1 MVCQPRFNSGGL
13 AIRQKV
19 NHTATLQIADDAAV
33 PVTSPPSPIV
43 DPNDAQP
50 LVIAGSVAPD
60 DAEQSV
66 FAHRQHQ
73 PPRQRRGGTAAQSKP
88 EMADDFLKPRSAPRR
103 PGSHRCTDWL
113 GEYAAVAIAVNAAKA
128 PDRDLQ
134 LNRAPMRRKVKQPPL
149 IMAVHAFGS
158 PSATGT
164 KALNC
169 PAARR
174 NTDPVRRDLHFIN
187 QQADGRQRLKALKYH
202 WRHPE

>member
-1 MVCQPRFNSGGL
+1 MMP
-13 AIRQKV
+13 
-19 NHTATLQIADDAAV
+19 

-43 DPNDAQP
+43 DPQRRNRQ
-50 LVIAGSVAPD
+50 IRSVAPTTRSKVSLLTGSINLRASVAAD
-60 DAEQSV
+60 GRRQARDGGRFPQAEKC
-66 FAHRQHQ
+66 AADRAA
-73 PPRQRRGGTAAQSKP
+73 TAA
-88 EMADDFLKPRSAPRR
+88 
-103 PGSHRCTDWL
+103 DWL